1 MNEDE
6 KELVL
11 LLNDV
16 YDKYMSLPEQHYQDR
31 SEFVNALHVL
41 QHLIMI
47 RSVRRMN
54 PDMFPLNLQA
64 DAKLESL
71 DDMSPIEK
79 AIQETLDNALGAKV
93 KEK

>member
-1 MNEDE
+1 MNDEE

-31 SEFVNALHVL
+31 NEFVNALHVL

-54 PDMFPLNLQA
+54 PDMFPLNLKV